1 MTSFRSSILPRGLL
15 PGILL
20 VLGTSLAPALQA
32 AQPDAASTATHPVTA
47 TPPLQVVPATPVSKN
62 LQQRMRNCNAAADA
76 RKLPAAGRETFIKS
90 CITPHRA
97 RSVSRSGSQP
107 LSQPGSQPKPHP

>member
-1 MTSFRSSILPRGLL
+1 MTSRHASTFTRWLV

-20 VLGTSLAPALQA
+20 PLSAGLAPAVPA
-32 AQPDAASTATHPVTA
+32 NQPDAGSTATRPVTA

-62 LQQRMRNCNAAADA
+62 LQQRMRSCNAAADA

-90 CITPHRA
+90 CMTSHRA
-97 RSVSRSGSQP
+97 RAVSRAG
-107 LSQPGSQPKPHP
+107 SQPGSQPKAHP